1 MFLNKSDN
9 IYYCSEPTTRC
20 SINYCKECDADTNN
34 VCQECYQ
41 DYEVNIVTGSCIK
54 KTEKVPSITWEDIYK
69 PIKNCTKKIKNE
81 YYKGLCL
88 ELKGITTSQ
97 IAYGHAFF
105 VIMNFEKKRRMRNL
119 DEEKELIK
127 MNGICQSFIELE
139 ESKNVN
145 SIDYSCIFN
154 NTNNI
159 DINSY
164 KGVNIEEGDNNQK
177 LLLSSNL
184 KELSIEI
191 FKNIEGLENLANTS
205 SFTLEDLLK
214 IITFT
219 INEPK
224 DVNANKY
231 KFDFQFKGTLNN
243 EPTNKDAIDQNLK
256 LNENDANIH
265 CKLTFGEQLD
275 STLNCDF
282 YSKDYK
288 DIESFSFKTITM
300 TSKEKEV
307 YIIGLESIKL
317 INTQETFF
325 DKYGIYLIIG
335 GSILVVIIIVV
346 IIIFVVKDKKKKLD
360 SITPDSGIRKI
371 NKAGNNIT
379 AIGESTFKRL
389 DGKGSKKKSNQIKNK
404 KKKPMLIK
412 NKKIKSNKRKK

>member
-1 MFLNKSDN
+1 
-9 IYYCSEPTTRC
+9 
-20 SINYCKECDADTNN
+20 
-34 VCQECYQ
+34 
-41 DYEVNIVTGSCIK
+41 
-54 KTEKVPSITWEDIYK
+54 
-69 PIKNCTKKIKNE
+69 
-81 YYKGLCL
+81 
-88 ELKGITTSQ
+88 
-97 IAYGHAFF
+97 
-105 VIMNFEKKRRMRNL
+105 MRNL

-205 SFTLEDLLK
+205 SFTLEDILK

-224 DVNANKY
+224 DINANKY
-231 KFDFQFKGTLNN
+231 KFDFQFKGTLSN